1 MNPWFT
7 IEVLVTALIALLSV
21 TIFSSTFSIGAFPAI
36 LPELGRGGL
45 RDWQLGVVAGAF
57 GFARM
62 LADVPIGLFLT
73 HHLRRAVVLGP
84 CVMAAGVLVLTSGG
98 PFPVL
103 VLGRLLMGVGHALG
117 MVAGLTAIL
126 RYKTGLSL
134 AAALNAYEFS
144 AMIGM
149 LAGTGL
155 IGAVPASLS
164 WNLAFLVTCA
174 PLSIG
179 VVTMPALLTALP
191 GRGETRGQPLFAR
204 QSTAGPAAGG
214 FTPAVVLAFA
224 AGGAVA
230 GTYSTV
236 EQFSIPLRGSREFGL
251 ERAGVSRL
259 LMVTQVFDIA
269 ALLPV
274 GILADRRGTARVLA
288 AVLLVMAT
296 ASALVGF
303 GTLPVVVAGCVL
315 FGFSMAGWML
325 PLGVLRRETPPEH
338 IAWRTGLYRVCVDGG
353 IFAGPFLAG
362 LLGARHPP
370 ILAGVWSAAL
380 AVIGALFLVRERRQE
395 AAVRYHGGIRR
406 RP

>member
-1 MNPWFT
+1 M
-7 IEVLVTALIALLSV
+7 VYHRSLVTSLIALLSV
-21 TIFSSTFSIGAFPAI
+21 TIFSSTFSLGAFPAI

-45 RDWQLGVVAGAF
+45 FDWQLGIVAGAF

-62 LADVPIGLFLT
+62 LADIPIGLFLT

-126 RYKTGLSL
+126 RYTTGLSL
-134 AAALNAYEFS
+134 ASALNAYEFS

-149 LAGTGL
+149 LSGTAL
-155 IGAVPASLS
+155 IGALPTSLS

-179 VVTMPALLTALP
+179 LATIPALLTALP
-191 GRGETRGQPLFAR
+191 GRGETRGKPLFAR
-204 QSTAGPAAGG
+204 QSTTGTAAAGV
-214 FTPAVVLAFA
+214 TSAVVLAFA

-230 GTYSTV
+230 VAYSTV
-236 EQFSIPLRGSREFGL
+236 EQFAIPLRGSREFGL

-259 LMVTQVFDIA
+259 LMITQVFDIV

-274 GILADRRGTARVLA
+274 GILADRRGTGRVLA

-362 LLGARHPP
+362 LLGARHAP
-370 ILAGVWSAAL
+370 ILAGVWALAL
-380 AVIGALFLVRERRQE
+380 AVTGVLFLVHERRRE

>member
-1 MNPWFT
+1 MT
-7 IEVLVTALIALLSV
+7 SLIALLCV
-21 TIFSSTFSIGAFPAI
+21 TIFSTTFSIGAFPAI

-45 RDWQLGVVAGAF
+45 LDWQLGIVAGAF

-84 CVMAAGVLVLTSGG
+84 CVLAAGVLVLTTGG

-126 RYKTGLSL
+126 RFKTGLAL
-134 AAALNAYEFS
+134 ASALNAYEFT

-149 LAGTGL
+149 LCGTAL
-155 IGAVPASLS
+155 IGALPTSLS

-174 PLSIG
+174 PLAIG
-179 VVTMPALLTALP
+179 LVTIPALLAALP
-191 GRGETRGQPLFAR
+191 GRGETAGRPLFAR
-204 QSTAGPAAGG
+204 QSTTGPAAAAGV
-214 FTPAVVLAFA
+214 TSAVVLAFV

-230 GTYSTV
+230 VAYSTV

-259 LMVTQVFDIA
+259 LMITQAFDIV

-274 GILADRRGTARVLA
+274 GFLADRRGTGRVLA
-288 AVLLVMAT
+288 GVLLVMAT

-303 GTLPVVVAGCVL
+303 GTLPVVVAGCAL

-362 LLGARHPP
+362 LVGASHAP
-370 ILAGVWSAAL
+370 ILVGVWAMAL
-380 AVIGALFLVRERRQE
+380 AVTGVLFVVHERRRE
-395 AAVRYHGGIRR
+395 ARSGTMAA
-406 RP
+406 

>member
-1 MNPWFT
+1 MT
-7 IEVLVTALIALLSV
+7 SLIALLSV
-21 TIFSSTFSIGAFPAI
+21 TIFSSTFSLGAFPAI

-45 RDWQLGVVAGAF
+45 LDWQLGIVAGAF

-62 LADVPIGLFLT
+62 LADIPIGLFLT

-84 CVMAAGVLVLTSGG
+84 CVMAVGVLVLTSGG

-117 MVAGLTAIL
+117 MVGGLTAIL
-126 RYKTGLSL
+126 RYTTGLSL
-134 AAALNAYEFS
+134 ASALNAYEFS

-149 LAGTGL
+149 LSGTAL
-155 IGAVPASLS
+155 IGALPTSLS

-179 VVTMPALLTALP
+179 LVTIPALLTALP
-191 GRGETRGQPLFAR
+191 GRRETRGKPLFAR
-204 QSTAGPAAGG
+204 QSTTGTAAAGV
-214 FTPAVVLAFA
+214 TPAVVLAFA

-230 GTYSTV
+230 VAYSTV
-236 EQFSIPLRGSREFGL
+236 EQFAIPLRGSREFGL

-259 LMVTQVFDIA
+259 LMITQVFDIV

-274 GILADRRGTARVLA
+274 GILADRRGTGRVLA
-288 AVLLVMAT
+288 AVLLVMAA

-362 LLGARHPP
+362 LLGARHAP
-370 ILAGVWSAAL
+370 ILAGVWAMAL
-380 AVIGALFLVRERRQE
+380 AVTGVLFLVRERRRE
-395 AAVRYHGGIRR
+395 AALR
-406 RP
+406 

>member
-1 MNPWFT
+1 
-7 IEVLVTALIALLSV
+7 VTSLIALLSV
-21 TIFSSTFSIGAFPAI
+21 TIFSSTFSLGAFPAI

-45 RDWQLGVVAGAF
+45 LDWQLGIVAGAF

-62 LADVPIGLFLT
+62 LADIPIGLFLT

-84 CVMAAGVLVLTSGG
+84 CVMAAGVLVLTTGG

-126 RYKTGLSL
+126 RFKTGLSL
-134 AAALNAYEFS
+134 ASALNAYEFS

-149 LAGTGL
+149 LSGTAL
-155 IGAVPASLS
+155 IGALPTSLS

-179 VVTMPALLTALP
+179 LVTIPALLTALP
-191 GRGETRGQPLFAR
+191 GRRETRGKPLFAR
-204 QSTAGPAAGG
+204 QSTTGTSAAGV
-214 FTPAVVLAFA
+214 TSAVVLAFV

-230 GTYSTV
+230 VAYSTV
-236 EQFSIPLRGSREFGL
+236 EQFAIPLRGSREFGL

-259 LMVTQVFDIA
+259 LMITQVFDIV

-274 GILADRRGTARVLA
+274 GILADRRGTGRVLA

-362 LLGARHPP
+362 LLGARHAP
-370 ILAGVWSAAL
+370 ILAGVWAMAL
-380 AVIGALFLVRERRQE
+380 AVTGVLFLVHERRRE
-395 AAVRYHGGIRR
+395 AALR
-406 RP
+406 

>member
-1 MNPWFT
+1 MT
-7 IEVLVTALIALLSV
+7 SLIALLSV
-21 TIFSSTFSIGAFPAI
+21 TIFSSTFSLGAFPAI

-45 RDWQLGVVAGAF
+45 LDWQLGIVAGAF

-62 LADVPIGLFLT
+62 LADIPIGLFLT

-84 CVMAAGVLVLTSGG
+84 CVMAAGVLVLTTGG

-126 RYKTGLSL
+126 RFKTGLSL
-134 AAALNAYEFS
+134 ASALNAYEFS

-149 LAGTGL
+149 LSGTAL
-155 IGAVPASLS
+155 IGALPTSLS

-174 PLSIG
+174 PLAIG
-179 VVTMPALLTALP
+179 LVTIPALLTALP
-191 GRGETRGQPLFAR
+191 GRRETRGKPLFAR
-204 QSTAGPAAGG
+204 QSTTGTSAAGV
-214 FTPAVVLAFA
+214 TSAVVLAFV

-230 GTYSTV
+230 VAYSTV
-236 EQFSIPLRGSREFGL
+236 EQFAIPLRGSREFGL

-259 LMVTQVFDIA
+259 LMITQVFDIV

-274 GILADRRGTARVLA
+274 GILADRRGTGRVLA

-362 LLGARHPP
+362 LLGARHAP
-370 ILAGVWSAAL
+370 ILAGVWAMAL
-380 AVIGALFLVRERRQE
+380 AVTGVLFLVHERRRE
-395 AAVRYHGGIRR
+395 AALR
-406 RP
+406 

>member
-1 MNPWFT
+1 MT
-7 IEVLVTALIALLSV
+7 SLIALLCL
-21 TIFSSTFSIGAFPAI
+21 TIFSSTFSLGAFPAI
-36 LPELGRGGL
+36 LPELGRAGL
-45 RDWQLGVVAGAF
+45 LDWQLGVVAGAF

-62 LADVPIGLFLT
+62 LADIPIGLFLT

-134 AAALNAYEFS
+134 ASALNAYEFS

-149 LAGTGL
+149 LSGTAL
-155 IGAVPASLS
+155 IGALPTSLS

-174 PLSIG
+174 PLAIG
-179 VVTMPALLTALP
+179 LVTIPPLLTALP
-191 GRGETRGQPLFAR
+191 GRGETRGKPLFAR
-204 QSTAGPAAGG
+204 QSTTGTAATGV
-214 FTPAVVLAFA
+214 TPAVVLAFA

-230 GTYSTV
+230 VAYSTV
-236 EQFSIPLRGSREFGL
+236 EQFAIPLRGSREFGL

-259 LMVTQVFDIA
+259 LMITQVFDIV

-274 GILADRRGTARVLA
+274 GILADRRGTGRVLA

-362 LLGARHPP
+362 LLGARHAP
-370 ILAGVWSAAL
+370 ILAGVWALAL
-380 AVIGALFLVRERRQE
+380 AVTGALLLVHERRL
-395 AAVRYHGGIRR
+395 ATALRYHGGIRR

>member
-1 MNPWFT
+1 MT
-7 IEVLVTALIALLSV
+7 SLIALLSV
-21 TIFSSTFSIGAFPAI
+21 TIFSSTFSLGAFPAI

-45 RDWQLGVVAGAF
+45 VDWQLGIVAGAF

-62 LADVPIGLFLT
+62 LADIPIGLFLT

-84 CVMAAGVLVLTSGG
+84 CVMAAGVLVLTTGG

-126 RYKTGLSL
+126 RFKTGLSL
-134 AAALNAYEFS
+134 ASALNAYEFS

-149 LAGTGL
+149 LSGTAL
-155 IGAVPASLS
+155 IGALPTSLS

-179 VVTMPALLTALP
+179 LVTIPALLTALP
-191 GRGETRGQPLFAR
+191 GRRETRGKPLFAR
-204 QSTAGPAAGG
+204 QSTTGTSAAGV
-214 FTPAVVLAFA
+214 TSAVVLAFV

-230 GTYSTV
+230 VAYSTV
-236 EQFSIPLRGSREFGL
+236 EQFAIPLRGSREFGL

-259 LMVTQVFDIA
+259 LMITQVFDIV

-274 GILADRRGTARVLA
+274 GILADRRGTGRVLA

-362 LLGARHPP
+362 LLGARHAP
-370 ILAGVWSAAL
+370 ILAGVWAMAL
-380 AVIGALFLVRERRQE
+380 AVTGVLFLVHERRRE
-395 AAVRYHGGIRR
+395 AALR
-406 RP
+406 

>member
-1 MNPWFT
+1 MT
-7 IEVLVTALIALLSV
+7 SLIALLSV
-21 TIFSSTFSIGAFPAI
+21 TIFSSTFSLGAFPAI

-45 RDWQLGVVAGAF
+45 LDWQLGIVAAAF

-62 LADVPIGLFLT
+62 LADIPIGLFLT

-126 RYKTGLSL
+126 RFKTGLSL
-134 AAALNAYEFS
+134 ASALNAYEFS

-149 LAGTGL
+149 LSGTAL
-155 IGAVPASLS
+155 IGALPTSLS

-174 PLSIG
+174 PLAIG
-179 VVTMPALLTALP
+179 LVTIPALLTALP
-191 GRGETRGQPLFAR
+191 GRRETRGKPLFAR
-204 QSTAGPAAGG
+204 QSTTGTSAAGV
-214 FTPAVVLAFA
+214 TSAVVLAFV

-230 GTYSTV
+230 VAYSTV
-236 EQFSIPLRGSREFGL
+236 EQFAIPLRGSREFGL

-259 LMVTQVFDIA
+259 LMITQVFDIV

-274 GILADRRGTARVLA
+274 GILADRRGTGRVLA

-362 LLGARHPP
+362 LLGARHAP
-370 ILAGVWSAAL
+370 ILAGVWAMAL
-380 AVIGALFLVRERRQE
+380 AVTGVLFLVHERRRE
-395 AAVRYHGGIRR
+395 AALR
-406 RP
+406 

>member
-1 MNPWFT
+1 MT
-7 IEVLVTALIALLSV
+7 SLIALLSV
-21 TIFSSTFSIGAFPAI
+21 TIFSSTFSLGAFPAI

-45 RDWQLGVVAGAF
+45 LDWQLGIVAGAF

-62 LADVPIGLFLT
+62 LADIPIGLFLT

-84 CVMAAGVLVLTSGG
+84 CVMAAGVLVLTTGG

-126 RYKTGLSL
+126 RFKTGLSL
-134 AAALNAYEFS
+134 ASALNAYEFS

-149 LAGTGL
+149 LSGTAL
-155 IGAVPASLS
+155 IGALPTSLS

-179 VVTMPALLTALP
+179 LVTIPALLTALP
-191 GRGETRGQPLFAR
+191 GRRETRGKPLFAR
-204 QSTAGPAAGG
+204 QSTTGTSAAGV
-214 FTPAVVLAFA
+214 TSAVVLAFV

-230 GTYSTV
+230 VAYSTV
-236 EQFSIPLRGSREFGL
+236 EQFAIPLRGSREFGL

-259 LMVTQVFDIA
+259 LMITQVFDIV

-274 GILADRRGTARVLA
+274 GILADRRGTGRVLA

-362 LLGARHPP
+362 LLGARHAP
-370 ILAGVWSAAL
+370 ILAGVWAMAL
-380 AVIGALFLVRERRQE
+380 AVTGVLFLVHERRRE
-395 AAVRYHGGIRR
+395 AALR
-406 RP
+406 